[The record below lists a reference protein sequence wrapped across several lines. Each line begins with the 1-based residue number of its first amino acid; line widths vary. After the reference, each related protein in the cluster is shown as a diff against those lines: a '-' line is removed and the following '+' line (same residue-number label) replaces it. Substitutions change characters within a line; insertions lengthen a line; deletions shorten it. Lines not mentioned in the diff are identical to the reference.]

1 MAGSFKERLEP
12 VIAMA
17 ERAEREAA
25 KRLGQA
31 QAQLAQAASKLAD
44 LEHYQDDYQAHWLEQ
59 GKQGVSARWLVNY
72 QHFMTQLDTA
82 ISQQQRS
89 VGWHRDSLEKFRQQ
103 WLQKQARLD
112 GLRKLVARKE
122 AEARK
127 KLDARE
133 QKQLDELNQRR
144 INPYKAEY

>member
-12 VIAMA
+12 VILMA

-25 KRLGQA
+25 KRLGQG
-31 QAQLAQAASKLAD
+31 QAQLAQAAAKLTD
-44 LEHYQDDYQAHWLEQ
+44 LEHYREDYQKRWLEQ

-82 ISQQQRS
+82 INQQQRS
-89 VGWHRDSLEKFRQQ
+89 VNWYRESLEKLRQQ

-122 AEARK
+122 AEMRK
-127 KLDARE
+127 KLELRE
-133 QKQLDELNQRR
+133 QKQLDELSQRR
-144 INPYKAEY
+144 INSYKAED